1 MINFDL
7 LSDIDKQVLKVL
19 GYGKRRGFGKNPAL
33 VIIDAQKKFIGSDLP
48 ILEASKI
55 YPICIGERAN
65 RAVENISPLLQVAR
79 EKHCPVF
86 YSTSGVPANEMP
98 FNSFARKRVV
108 HEFSGK
114 IPEDGDEIAD
124 MIAPRESEWVV
135 DKRYASAFF
144 GTPLMSFLNTLRIDT
159 LLVTGFV
166 TSGCIRAFVVDA
178 ASYNFNTVIA
188 EECVADRFETL
199 HDAALLDIHLKY
211 ADVLPTAEVLE
222 YLKSVN

>member
-1 MINFDL
+1 MVNFDL
-7 LSDIDKQVLKVL
+7 LSDIDKQVLKES
-19 GYGKRRGFGKNPAL
+19 GYGKRRGFGESPAL
-33 VIIDAQKKFIGSDLP
+33 VIIDAQKKFVGPDLP

-65 RAVENISPLLQVAR
+65 RSVENIYSLLKIAR
-79 EKHCPVF
+79 KKHCPVF
-86 YSTSGVPANEMP
+86 YSTSGVPVNEMP
-98 FNSFARKRVV
+98 FNSFAKKRLV

-114 IPEDGDEIAD
+114 IQEDRDEIAD
-124 MIAPRESEWVV
+124 MIAPREDEWVV

-144 GTPLMSFLNTLRIDT
+144 GTPLISFLNTLRIDT

-166 TSGCIRAFVVDA
+166 TSGCIRAFAVDA

-199 HDAALLDIHLKY
+199 HDAALLDMHLKY
-211 ADVLPTAEVLE
+211 ADVLPAAEVLE
-222 YLKSVN
+222 YLGSIN